1 MFPEATIIAEYL
13 GGKSTSEL
21 GKEYNTDPTT
31 IRRII
36 VRAGHKLRSRSE
48 AQALAIKQGKC
59 PHNNQPKH
67 TEESRQR
74 IGDKASARWKNLSN
88 KEKDKIREEKRSQW
102 NSMHDLDKE
111 SMLRKAG
118 EANLRAAKMGS
129 KLEQYLITGLIP
141 CYKVQPH
148 AEFLI
153 ENEQMHI
160 DILLPD
166 VKIAIEVDGP
176 THFKPLYGEERLQRV
191 QEKDNRKNGMLVQN
205 GYKVIRLRNHFKH
218 ESDVKRR
225 QLLQT
230 LLNAIDV
237 AKNSPELR
245 TYLINVEE

>member
-1 MFPEATIIAEYL
+1 
-13 GGKSTSEL
+13 
-21 GKEYNTDPTT
+21 
-31 IRRII
+31 
-36 VRAGHKLRSRSE
+36 
-48 AQALAIKQGKC
+48 
-59 PHNNQPKH
+59 
-67 TEESRQR
+67 
-74 IGDKASARWKNLSN
+74 
-88 KEKDKIREEKRSQW
+88 
-102 NSMHDLDKE
+102 
-111 SMLRKAG
+111 
-118 EANLRAAKMGS
+118 MGS